1 MILIFAFFALFLLI
15 WIVLI
20 PIGPIVQ
27 RLLAWAGNRTAAFR
41 HRDYLP
47 VVLVLVVGLA
57 MTAWLAEEFL
67 DVAVALQ
74 RESPKLTR
82 IDTETHFW
90 ARELR
95 TPGANL
101 FLIAMTQLGSPPGL
115 AIIVIAVCGV
125 LIRQGRRRWAAYL
138 ILTSV
143 SGGALVLA
151 LKMYFARARP
161 DLAEAL
167 RKAVGYSFPSG
178 HAMGTTV
185 VFGALSYLALRMTR
199 PWKQKAG
206 VIAAFYT
213 VIAAVSFSRVY
224 IGVHWMSDI
233 AAGIAAGTVWVG
245 ITTVA
250 YEAFRR
256 IRLVR
261 ARRRAVTSEVAA
273 SSA

>member
-1 MILIFAFFALFLLI
+1 MVLILAFLALFLLLWVI
-15 WIVLI
+15 LI
-20 PIGPIVQ
+20 PVGPIAQ
-27 RLLAWAGNRTAAFR
+27 RMLTWAGHRTASFR

-47 VVLVLVVGLA
+47 VLLVLLFGLA
-57 MTAWLAEEFL
+57 VTFSLAEEFL
-67 DVAVALQ
+67 DVAVAIQ
-74 RESPKLTR
+74 RQSPRLTQ

-101 FLIAMTQLGSPPGL
+101 FLIAMTQLGSPVGL
-115 AIIVIAVCGV
+115 GIIVIGVCAA
-125 LIRQGRRRWAAYL
+125 LIRTGRHRWAAYL
-138 ILTSV
+138 AFTSIT
-143 SGGALVLA
+143 GGLFVLQ
-151 LKMYFARARP
+151 LKLYFARARP

-167 RKAVGYSFPSG
+167 RKAGGYSFPSG

-185 VFGALSYLALRMTR
+185 VFGALSYLALRMKQ
-199 PWKQKAG
+199 PWKRKAG
-206 VIAAFYT
+206 VIAAFFT

-233 AAGIAAGTVWVG
+233 AAGGAAGIVWVG

-261 ARRRAVTSEVAA
+261 ARRKEAPTAA
-273 SSA
+273 S